1 MANSRYPNMS
11 YCMMNNT
18 DLALQQVLE
27 HMVEALQ
34 NGQEGAREFLND
46 LSSEERRAFNTL
58 YSACQDFVK
67 MADEMEFAREDA

>member
-1 MANSRYPNMS
+1 MADSRYPNMS

-34 NGQEGAREFLND
+34 KGSQGAREFLND
-46 LSSEERRAFNTL
+46 LSRDEREAFRKL
-58 YSACQDFVK
+58 YLGCQEFVN
-67 MADEMEFAREDA
+67 MADEMEFARDEA